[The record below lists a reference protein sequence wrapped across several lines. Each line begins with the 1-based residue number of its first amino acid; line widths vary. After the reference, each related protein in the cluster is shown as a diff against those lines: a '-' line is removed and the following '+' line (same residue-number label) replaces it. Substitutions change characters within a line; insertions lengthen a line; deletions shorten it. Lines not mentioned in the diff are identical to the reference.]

1 MNAFIIVF
9 SEEANSTFKDIQE
22 QILNRFGD
30 KEAVIFE
37 KKVLKTLNLIT
48 KFPYSFELLNNVPNV
63 HKGFIHKNCS
73 VFYQVQ
79 ESQIEV
85 LFFWD
90 NRQKPISGT

>member
-1 MNAFIIVF
+1 MNAFKIVF

-30 KEAVIFE
+30 KEVKIFE
-37 KKVLKTLNLIT
+37 KKVLKTLNLMA
-48 KFPYSFELLNNVPNV
+48 KFPYSFGLIHEVSNVR
-63 HKGFIHKNCS
+63 KGFIHKNCS
-73 VFYQVQ
+73 IFYQVQ

-90 NRQKPISGT
+90 NRQNPMTEA